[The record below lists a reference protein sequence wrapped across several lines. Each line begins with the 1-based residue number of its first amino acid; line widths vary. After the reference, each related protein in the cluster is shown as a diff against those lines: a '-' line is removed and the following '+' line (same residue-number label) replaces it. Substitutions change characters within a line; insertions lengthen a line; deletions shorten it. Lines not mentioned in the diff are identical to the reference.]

1 VLEHIFNGLTVKGII
16 YAKIQLIS
24 GHKDRKSLEVYQGI
38 SLADVNSEYQKA
50 MNDFPV
56 K

>member
-1 VLEHIFNGLTVKGII
+1 MNSII
-16 YAKIQLIS
+16 DAKVQLIS
-24 GHKDRKSLEVYQGI
+24 GHKDRKSLEIYQDI
-38 SLADVNSEYQKA
+38 TFKDVNFDYQKA